1 MDSRNRPPMLAA
13 ASTKSASPK
22 RGLYVSQATEIVT
35 RDRADATKPTNA
47 ATPTLKRLPKMGTT
61 SATTAIGLKIKKSP
75 MNINKKPA
83 ARKTQV
89 RVLFDFSAVVN
100 IASGLTVP

>member
-35 RDRADATKPTNA
+35 RDSAVATKPTNP

-61 SATTAIGLKIKKSP
+61 SATTAKGLKIKDSP
-75 MNINKKPA
+75 MDINKKPA
-83 ARKTQV
+83 SRKIQV
-89 RVLFDFSAVVN
+89 RVLLAFSAVLN
-100 IASGLTVP
+100 IASG